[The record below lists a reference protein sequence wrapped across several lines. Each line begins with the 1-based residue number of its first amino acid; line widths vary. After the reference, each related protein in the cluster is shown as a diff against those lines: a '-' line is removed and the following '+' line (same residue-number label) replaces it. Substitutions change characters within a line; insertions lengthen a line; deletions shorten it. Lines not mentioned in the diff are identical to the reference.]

1 MSDGP
6 LSRAEVQARMTV
18 ARASFDPADESA
30 AHWLSF
36 CDPDKP
42 AGSQFLGVAI
52 VRAGALFIHAPMKA
66 RFLGI
71 NPGGE
76 VRGYVVD
83 ERGAAAIPP
92 RYWNRLLTRDEITT
106 LETIVS
112 AALGGETT

>member
-1 MSDGP
+1 MDAP
-6 LSRAEVQARMTV
+6 LSKAEVQARMVV

-66 RFLGI
+66 RFLGV

-76 VRGYVVD
+76 VQGYMLD
-83 ERGAAAIPP
+83 EIGAAAIPAA
-92 RYWNRLLTRDEITT
+92 YWNRLLTRDEIST
-106 LETIVS
+106 LETIV
-112 AALGGETT
+112 AAARDGEAT